1 MVKGLVVGIL
11 LAILLIA
18 SGGYLYFSTG
28 RAPAAV
34 TDPPM
39 PFEKKL
45 AKMALNAHIA
55 KEKIPE
61 SPVAA
66 EEKSYLRGAEVYKQH
81 CAVCHGLPDQP
92 KTAIAQGMYPP
103 PPQLFHGTGVS
114 DDPASETYWKAE
126 NGIRLTGMPG
136 FKGRLTETQIWQVS
150 VLLANSDK
158 IPGSVKAALTDAPA
172 VQNAAPASVAA
183 PTKINP

>member
-11 LAILLIA
+11 LGILLIA
-18 SGGYLYFSTG
+18 CGGYLYFSTG

-45 AKMALNAHIA
+45 AKMALSAHIA

-66 EEKSYLRGAEVYKQH
+66 DEKSYLSGAEVYKQH

-103 PPQLFHGTGVS
+103 PPQLFEQLVTS
-114 DDPASETYWKAE
+114 DPEGITFWKVT
-126 NGIRLTGMPG
+126 NGIRMTGMPA
-136 FKGRLTETQIWQVS
+136 FQHTLSDTERWQVTM
-150 VLLANSDK
+150 LLAHADRLPAQILS
-158 IPGSVKAALTDAPA
+158 SLTP
-172 VQNAAPASVAA
+172 
-183 PTKINP
+183 